1 MLERWFGD
9 GGHLFHL
16 NDITGLREKLFHAL
30 INNDVIKLSGH
41 RDDNCDPLA
50 DWEFHIKPER
60 VDGGGI
66 DAVGGHAHST
76 ITIRCR
82 LIEDLGSSDEIDC
95 VLFLVHSEK
104 ERCFTKKGRRKG
116 CYYLVRADPT
126 VPCLNMSERDKET
139 VSRMKHDF

>member
-9 GGHLFHL
+9 GGRLFHL

-50 DWEFHIKPER
+50 DWEFHIKPKR
-60 VDGGGI
+60 VDGGWI

-95 VLFLVHSEK
+95 VLF
-104 ERCFTKKGRRKG
+104 KG
-116 CYYLVRADPT
+116 
-126 VPCLNMSERDKET
+126 
-139 VSRMKHDF
+139 